1 MQKFFVD
8 NINGKTHTIYGDDAI
23 HISKSLRSKVGDI
36 ITLCDNNGV
45 DHECQIKSISK
56 NSVEVNVINSVLCN
70 NEPSVFVTLY
80 QALPKADKM
89 DLIVKKCVELGICE
103 IVPVI
108 TKRCIPSFDN
118 KSFEKK
124 KQRLQKIS
132 TEAAKQSKRGKIP
145 KILDLISL
153 DDAIKEIK
161 SFDASLL
168 LYEGGGD
175 SIKNLISK
183 NVNKIAIFVGPEG
196 GFEDFEVKN
205 IINSGAKLTS
215 LGPRILRT
223 ETAPIAALSII
234 MFHTGNM

>member
-8 NINGKTHTIYGDDAI
+8 NINSKVHTIYGDDAI

-36 ITLCDNNGV
+36 IILCDNNGV
-45 DHECQIKSISK
+45 DHECQIMSISK
-56 NSVEVNVINSVLCN
+56 NSVEVSVINSVLCN

-145 KILDLISL
+145 KIRDLISL

-175 SIKNLISK
+175 NIKNLIS
-183 NVNKIAIFVGPEG
+183 NSVNKIAIFVGPEG

-234 MFHTGNM
+234 MFYTGNM